1 MEVVLY
7 RVGRNLNRAYR
18 ACSAGGISCMTTVEC
33 VGSVSGSL
41 YSASDTVDLAEGAAV
56 KHGAGTAYL
65 EVDGDVPLEWV
76 DWSGVQRL
84 VIGGESTTLPRRW
97 RGYGRIRIPQHG
109 GLCHTVEA
117 ALSIALY
124 ARASHRP
131 LSAPPRWRYAGYG
144 LYACGLPRRCDVQWM
159 SESAG
164 VRSLIDLTQ
173 RERAT
178 VRRACAD
185 AGIAYIKHPTAWDA
199 DPAPI
204 GSVLTPAVVHCYHG
218 RDRTSRFVA
227 RWRAENGS
235 RC

>member
-1 MEVVLY
+1 MDIVLY
-7 RVGRNLNRAYR
+7 RVGRNMNRAYR
-18 ACSAGGISCMTTVEC
+18 ACHAGGVSRLVAVEC
-33 VGSVSGSL
+33 SGEVSGAL
-41 YSASDTVDLAEGAAV
+41 YSATDAVELARSEEV
-56 KHGAGTAYL
+56 PHTPGTAYL
-65 EVDGDVPLEWV
+65 EVDGDVPVEWV
-76 DWSGVQRL
+76 DWTGVDRL
-84 VIGGESTTLPRRW
+84 VVGGESTTLPRAW
-97 RGYGRIRIPQHG
+97 RGYGRIRLPQHG
-109 GLCHTVEA
+109 ALCHTVEA
-117 ALSIALY
+117 AVSVALY
-124 ARASHRP
+124 ARAVHRP

-159 SESAG
+159 RESAG

-204 GSVLTPAVVHCYHG
+204 GSVLTPAAVHCYHG

-227 RWRAENGS
+227 RWRAENGA